1 MTDSA
6 PCEPL
11 RFQRIAQTA
20 VWGGRALAERLG
32 IGAASD
38 DPIGE
43 TWELSDVPGA
53 ETTVAGG
60 RFDGVSLQEL
70 LREHREAL
78 LGESRLDPHGRF
90 PLLVKFIEAC
100 QDLSVQVHPQDGAL
114 GPGTIGKTEAWFI
127 LPESSSGASV
137 IAGLKPGTA
146 RESFT
151 RDADSRA
158 VLDHLVE
165 HPVRG
170 GDCLM
175 IHAGIPHSI
184 RAGTVLLEV
193 QQTSD
198 TTLRMYDW
206 DRVGLDGKPRETH
219 VEQALEVI
227 DFAADAPAVV
237 QAEYPA
243 SDPPPVARIA
253 ALASCPYFRLH
264 EVRLSGAADH
274 DPEGF
279 VRVLVVIGGS
289 GTVSSAHSDA
299 QELQFGDTLLL
310 PAHMVAA
317 TFSPGSDGL
326 HLIEAVA
333 L

>member
-1 MTDSA
+1 M
-6 PCEPL
+6 
-11 RFQRIAQTA
+11 AQTA

-32 IGAASD
+32 VGDAID

-53 ETTVAGG
+53 QTRVAGG
-60 RFDGVSLQEL
+60 RFAGRTLEEL
-70 LREHREAL
+70 LRDHREAL
-78 LGESRLDPHGRF
+78 LGESRIDPNGRF
-90 PLLVKFIEAC
+90 PLLVKFIEAR

-114 GPGTIGKTEAWFI
+114 GPGTVGKTEAWFI
-127 LPESSSGASV
+127 LPDSASEALV
-137 IAGLKPGTA
+137 IAGLKPGVDRA
-146 RESFT
+146 AFV
-151 RDADSRA
+151 RDASSRA

-165 HPVRG
+165 QPVRG

-175 IHAGIPHSI
+175 IDAGIPHAI

-219 VEQALEVI
+219 VEQAVQVI
-227 DFAADAPAVV
+227 DFDLGAPEIV
-237 QAEYPA
+237 QAQYSA

-279 VRVLVVIGGS
+279 ARVLVVIGGS
-289 GTVSSAHSDA
+289 GTVTSEHSSAQDR
-299 QELQFGDTLLL
+299 QFGDTLLL
-310 PAHMVAA
+310 PAHMGTAA
-317 TFSPGSDGL
+317 FQPGPNGL